1 MSDTD
6 TTFVFDPEGEIWLP
20 QHTFSIPNRG
30 VNYGDGVFETMV
42 YDGQQIKFLN
52 EHQARLAYG
61 LDTLGISK
69 SKISIQRLSDFLNHH
84 FKGQKLRVRWTIFRS
99 GLGKY
104 TPIENDSA
112 QILTIEPFVA
122 ASLLKR
128 KSGVSEQVSLSFSS
142 WSRCK
147 TLNAIPYVIAGLE
160 RQHKGWDEI
169 ILLDHRGNV
178 SEAGASSIFWEKSGV
193 IYTPSLSCGCIAG
206 ASRAVIIE
214 KLKKAG
220 IPFIQGEFDLGEIL
234 AAEKVWTSNVTG
246 VSYLESIGSSKFS
259 TDPIPFIQEIFD

>member
-6 TTFVFDPEGEIWLP
+6 TTFVFDPKGEIWLP
-20 QHTFSIPNRG
+20 LHTFSIPNRG

-52 EHQARLAYG
+52 EHQSRLTLG

-69 SKISIQRLSDFLNHH
+69 TKISIQRLSDFLHHH
-84 FKGQKLRVRWTIFRS
+84 FQGQKLRVRWTIFRS

-104 TPIENDSA
+104 IPLENESV

-122 ASLLKR
+122 APLLKK
-128 KSGVSEQVSLSFSS
+128 KSGVSKQVSLSFSS

-147 TLNAIPYVIAGLE
+147 TLNAIPYVMAGLE
-160 RQHKGWDEI
+160 RQRKGWDEI
-169 ILLDHRGNV
+169 ILMDHRGNV
-178 SEAGASSIFWEKSGV
+178 SEAGASSVFWEKNGV

-206 ASRAVIIE
+206 VSRAVISN
-214 KLKKAG
+214 KLNLAG
-220 IPFIQGEFDLGEIL
+220 IPLVEGEFGFEALL

-246 VSYLESIGSSKFS
+246 VSYLESLGSSKFS
-259 TDPIPFIQEIFD
+259 IDPIPLIQEIFD